1 MARAAIGVKIGL
13 WSALALMVVVA
24 PFEGRAAADASRAV
38 PVAWATQITL
48 PGTTLP
54 RVTTTVGTTSTT
66 PPTTAAATTTTHP
79 ATTATTAP
87 RSTTAPPPPPSV
99 SSTEAPTTT
108 TPTSV
113 PVSTI
118 PAPGPPPVTLPLA
131 TATQSG
137 SISPV
142 FPILGGVGL
151 VTFVGL
157 LLAQWFLTRPGRRG
171 PTL

>member
-13 WSALALMVVVA
+13 WATLGLMLVVA
-24 PFEGRAAADASRAV
+24 PLEGRAAAEASRAV
-38 PVAWATQITL
+38 PAWATQFTL

-54 RVTTTVGTTSTT
+54 RVTTTVTSATT
-66 PPTTAAATTTTHP
+66 PPNTAGATTTTHP

-87 RSTTAPPPPPSV
+87 RSTAAPPPASAV
-99 SSTEAPTTT
+99 SSTEAPTTAA
-108 TPTSV
+108 PTSV

-151 VTFVGL
+151 MTFVGL
-157 LLAQWFLTRPGRRG
+157 LVAQWFLTRPGRRG